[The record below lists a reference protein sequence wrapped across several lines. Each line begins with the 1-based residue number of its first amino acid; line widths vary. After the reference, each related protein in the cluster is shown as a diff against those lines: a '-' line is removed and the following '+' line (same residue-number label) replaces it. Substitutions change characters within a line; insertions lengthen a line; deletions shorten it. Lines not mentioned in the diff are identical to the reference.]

1 MRTVRVVLPPH
12 LRMLA
17 DADREVAVDV
27 AAERPT
33 VHDVLDA
40 LESEHP
46 VLRGTIRHHGG
57 GERRPLMRFF
67 ACGEDLSY
75 GPRDEPLPEA
85 VAEGAEPLLV
95 VGAIAGG

>member
-1 MRTVRVVLPPH
+1 MTVVRVVLPPH

-17 DADREVAVDV
+17 EVDREIPVDV
-27 AAERPT
+27 DGERPT

-40 LESEHP
+40 IEAAHP

-67 ACGEDLSY
+67 ACGQDLSY
-75 GPRDEPLPEA
+75 GPRDEPLPDP
-85 VAEGAEPLLV
+85 VVEGSEPLLV